1 MMSQLT
7 NHLWQ
12 STLFAV
18 AAGSVTNVFRAN
30 RAQIRYWLWFSASLK
45 FLIPFS
51 LLMVFGSQLDWAPVA
66 KKIAR
71 QTVSSTMVQI
81 AQPFPD
87 TLSFLPTVHGAND
100 WIPIILLSVW
110 ACGLGAIALIRL
122 RDWLRI
128 RAAVRSS
135 VLLEFPA
142 KIEIRISPGLLGPG
156 VVGLLRPI
164 LLLPAGIVERL
175 TTRHM
180 EAVLAHEFCH
190 VRRRDNL
197 TAAMH
202 MLVEAIFW
210 FHPLVWWIGARLV
223 AERERACDEDVLR
236 LGSEPHV
243 YAEAILNV
251 CKHYLESP
259 LVCVSG
265 ITGSDLKERFNA
277 IMAQH
282 IAQKLNV
289 TRKLLLVAG
298 GIAAIAIPITIG
310 FVSAPASRAQSTD
323 KGPRFEVAS
332 IKPSNSADRRPLF
345 RMEPGGLTAANATVK
360 RLIELAYH
368 IKLFQ
373 ISGGPG
379 WIDSELFDISAKP
392 EGSADMSQFDQMLQ
406 ALLADRFRLVI
417 RRDNKDMPVYALVT
431 GKTGPKFK
439 ESRES
444 DPNII
449 DLGGRA
455 NPAAAPPGRLA
466 VTKIRRGI
474 LVAQETTIAWFA
486 SQLSEFLARPVVDKT
501 GLTGKY
507 DLKLEW
513 QPDENQV
520 AMFQAMQVPEGFGA
534 TPADPAGPS
543 LFAALQEQLGLKL
556 ELEKGPV
563 EIFNIERIEKPSAN

>member
-18 AAGSVTNVFRAN
+18 VAGVLTIAFRAN

-45 FLIPFS
+45 FFIPFS
-51 LLMVFGSQLDWAPVA
+51 LLMTFGSQLEWAPAA

-71 QTVSSTMVQI
+71 QAVSSTMVQI

-87 TLSFLPTVHGAND
+87 NLSFVPAKHDATD
-100 WIPIILLSVW
+100 WIPIILLGVW
-110 ACGLGAIALIRL
+110 ACGFGTIALVRL
-122 RDWLRI
+122 RGWLRI

-142 KIEIRISPGLLGPG
+142 KIEVRVSPGLLEPG

-164 LLLPAGIVERL
+164 LLFPAGIVERL
-175 TTRHM
+175 TPRQL

-223 AERERACDEDVLR
+223 VERERACDEDVLR

-243 YAEAILNV
+243 YAEAILSV

-265 ITGSDLKERFNA
+265 ITGSDLKKRINA
-277 IMAQH
+277 IMARR
-282 IAQKLNV
+282 IVKNLNLP
-289 TRKLLLVAG
+289 RKLLLVAG
-298 GIAAIAIPITIG
+298 GIAAMLIPIAIG
-310 FVSAPASRAQSTD
+310 FVGAPASRAQSNE
-323 KGPRFEVAS
+323 KGLRFEVAS

-345 RMEPGGLTAANATVK
+345 RVEPGGFTAANATVK
-360 RLIELAYH
+360 RLIEMAYR

-392 EGSADMSQFDQMLQ
+392 ESSADMKHFDLMLQ
-406 ALLADRFRLVI
+406 GLLADRFQLVI

-439 ESRES
+439 ESKES

-449 DLGGRA
+449 DLGGVE
-455 NPAAAPPGRLA
+455 NPATARPGRLA
-466 VTKIRRGI
+466 VTKIRRGL
-474 LVAQETTIAWFA
+474 LVAQEATMAGFA
-486 SQLSEFLARPVVDKT
+486 SQVSEFLAHPVIDKT
-501 GLTGKY
+501 KLTGKY

-520 AMFQAMQVPEGFGA
+520 ATFQAMQVPEGFGA
-534 TPADPAGPS
+534 PPADPAGPS

-556 ELEKGPV
+556 ESEKGPV
-563 EIFNIERIEKPSAN
+563 EIFNIERIEWPSAH

>member
-1 MMSQLT
+1 
-7 NHLWQ
+7 
-12 STLFAV
+12 
-18 AAGSVTNVFRAN
+18 
-30 RAQIRYWLWFSASLK
+30 
-45 FLIPFS
+45 
-51 LLMVFGSQLDWAPVA
+51 
-66 KKIAR
+66 
-71 QTVSSTMVQI
+71 
-81 AQPFPD
+81 
-87 TLSFLPTVHGAND
+87 
-100 WIPIILLSVW
+100 
-110 ACGLGAIALIRL
+110 
-122 RDWLRI
+122 
-128 RAAVRSS
+128 
-135 VLLEFPA
+135 
-142 KIEIRISPGLLGPG
+142 
-156 VVGLLRPI
+156 
-164 LLLPAGIVERL
+164 
-175 TTRHM
+175 
-180 EAVLAHEFCH
+180 
-190 VRRRDNL
+190 
-197 TAAMH
+197 

-223 AERERACDEDVLR
+223 VERECACDEDVLR

-243 YAEAILNV
+243 YAEAILSV

-265 ITGSDLKERFNA
+265 ITGSDLKRRINA
-277 IMAQH
+277 IMARH
-282 IAQKLNV
+282 LAQNLNFP
-289 TRKLLLVAG
+289 RKLLLATG
-298 GIAAIAIPITIG
+298 GIAAIAIPIAIG
-310 FVSAPASRAQSTD
+310 FVNAPVSRAQSTET
-323 KGPRFEVAS
+323 GPRFEVAS

-345 RMEPGGLTAANATVK
+345 RMEPGGLAAANATVK

-379 WIDSELFDISAKP
+379 WIDSELFDIAAKA
-392 EGSADMSQFDQMLQ
+392 ERSADMSQFDQMLR

-417 RRDNKDMPVYALVT
+417 RRDNKDMPVYALVA

-449 DLGGRA
+449 DLGGRP
-455 NPAAAPPGRLA
+455 NPAAPPGRLA
-466 VTKIRRGI
+466 VTKIRRGL

-534 TPADPAGPS
+534 PPADPAGPS

-556 ELEKGPV
+556 ESEKGPV
-563 EIFNIERIEKPSAN
+563 EIFNIERIERPSAN

>member
-1 MMSQLT
+1 
-7 NHLWQ
+7 
-12 STLFAV
+12 
-18 AAGSVTNVFRAN
+18 
-30 RAQIRYWLWFSASLK
+30 
-45 FLIPFS
+45 
-51 LLMVFGSQLDWAPVA
+51 
-66 KKIAR
+66 
-71 QTVSSTMVQI
+71 
-81 AQPFPD
+81 
-87 TLSFLPTVHGAND
+87 
-100 WIPIILLSVW
+100 
-110 ACGLGAIALIRL
+110 
-122 RDWLRI
+122 
-128 RAAVRSS
+128 
-135 VLLEFPA
+135 
-142 KIEIRISPGLLGPG
+142 
-156 VVGLLRPI
+156 
-164 LLLPAGIVERL
+164 
-175 TTRHM
+175 
-180 EAVLAHEFCH
+180 
-190 VRRRDNL
+190 
-197 TAAMH
+197 
-202 MLVEAIFW
+202 
-210 FHPLVWWIGARLV
+210 
-223 AERERACDEDVLR
+223 
-236 LGSEPHV
+236 
-243 YAEAILNV
+243 
-251 CKHYLESP
+251 
-259 LVCVSG
+259 
-265 ITGSDLKERFNA
+265 
-277 IMAQH
+277 MAQH

-466 VTKIRRGI
+466 VTKIRRGL
-474 LVAQETTIAWFA
+474 LVAQETT
-486 SQLSEFLARPVVDKT
+486 SVVR
-501 GLTGKY
+501 
-507 DLKLEW
+507 
-513 QPDENQV
+513 
-520 AMFQAMQVPEGFGA
+520 
-534 TPADPAGPS
+534 
-543 LFAALQEQLGLKL
+543 FAAFG
-556 ELEKGPV
+556 
-563 EIFNIERIEKPSAN
+563 ISSAAGCR